1 LTLCWVG
8 FVLVGLACKNA
19 ILIVEFARQQML
31 SGKRRIEAAAEAA
44 RLRLRPILMTS
55 LAFILG
61 ALPLVIAKGAG
72 AEMDQAVAERSNP
85 RAAFDGYALDTPW
98 DWLDLAYFYGYAI
111 SNYLTTP
118 FLVRAA
124 GLPVGGAGA
133 LAGGRPDLA
142 PAQGDVP
149 LL

>member
-1 LTLCWVG
+1 
-8 FVLVGLACKNA
+8 
-19 ILIVEFARQQML
+19 
-31 SGKRRIEAAAEAA
+31 
-44 RLRLRPILMTS
+44 
-55 LAFILG
+55 
-61 ALPLVIAKGAG
+61 
-72 AEMDQAVAERSNP
+72 MDQVGGAVISIAVVLTAVFVPTALVSGISGQFYRQFESTI
-85 RAAFDGYALDTPW
+85 AIATLDTPW
-98 DWLDLAYFYGYAI
+98 DWLHLAYFYGYAI